1 LLHSAHQTAE
11 TTAAQDAPVLRLL
24 RTTIA
29 RIVLGIV
36 LAVGLYALAGFV
48 VAPKILRSELLTE
61 IPKTVDVVPTVGDIH
76 LNPFLFQLDV
86 RNFAL
91 AGHDG
96 TRLLKFDRLFV
107 DFDLSSLWHR
117 AYTFGQIELDGPAVN
132 AVVAPDGVINLLALE
147 PKEAPAP
154 AKPPPEKNAP
164 LPALRIGSFR
174 VTQGSLSY
182 EDRSRPTLFA
192 ARVEPIAFELKDF
205 TTGVAGGL
213 FTFTG
218 ASKQGERLEW
228 HGHLSVQP
236 VASDGELHIQGLQA
250 RTLWEYLQDQVNF
263 VVASGTIEVE
273 STYKFSLTDQI
284 NLGLDVSKA
293 TIADLAVRPRD
304 SATDW
309 VNLPALDMSGMTVD
323 LAQHSAAID
332 SLSLSG
338 LKILAWLE
346 PDGAINLLELAA
358 PAKAAAQTPP
368 PHGGATQPASNP
380 LPATA
385 PRTVS
390 ASAPTVTSS
399 APAGATPWKLDL
411 RELSLREAGIFA
423 EDRTVQPAVKVA
435 LAPLSLDVRGVSL
448 DMSKPVKVAL
458 DTKINQ
464 SGALAVDGEITPQPL
479 AVALKVKMSGID
491 LTTAQPYVARQ
502 TAMILRSG
510 KLGGE
515 TQVSY
520 GGKPAIKLSGDLYV
534 ENLRTVDA
542 ARHDD
547 FISWDR
553 LDVRGLDFE
562 QSPNRLA
569 IAEIAA
575 RKMYARVIIEPDTS
589 LNVARVLQGPGGA
602 PASAP
607 PKPANSAEPAKP
619 APPSGQAPPAQGAP
633 APSERG
639 GAVKSVAVKPAPSPT
654 AWPMSIKKIRLTA
667 GRTDFTDL
675 SIKPNFSAG
684 IRSLEGTVL
693 GLSSDPKSRAKVD
706 LHGSVDQFAPVSIS
720 GELNVLSAALYS
732 DLTMDFRNIELS
744 IFNPYSGKWAG
755 YNITKGKLTA
765 EMHYKVVE
773 RQLDAEHHIVIDQL
787 EFGDK
792 TESKD
797 AVSLPVKLAVALLKD
812 RNGVIDLPLPV
823 TGSLDDP
830 HFRLGPIIWKVV
842 VNLLEKAVTAPF
854 ALLGRLFGSGPDLQF
869 IDFQP
874 GSSEL
879 SSAESDKVKS
889 IVKALQE
896 RPQLKLEVPIAA
908 VPDLDRPALLGAA
921 LDAQIAEVQAGMQ
934 KGSRKGS
941 AAPPAFDQLDP
952 SAKLEALTRLYQ
964 RDMGGEPKY
973 PDTVTAIKQK
983 PDLIAAKV
991 DFLSGQ
997 LRDHATV
1004 GADQLTALGQQRALA
1019 VQRALLTDTG
1029 VDAARVFLVANDK
1042 AQAKDGAVRLELS
1055 LR

>member
-1 LLHSAHQTAE
+1 
-11 TTAAQDAPVLRLL
+11 VLGLF

-29 RIVLGIV
+29 RIVLGVV

-48 VAPKILRSELLTE
+48 IAPKILRSKLLTE
-61 IPKTVDVVPTVGDIH
+61 IPKTVDAVPSVGDIH
-76 LNPFLFQLDV
+76 FNPFLFQLDV

-91 AGHDG
+91 SGHDG
-96 TRLLKFDRLFV
+96 APLIKFDRLFL

-117 AYTFGQIELDGPAVN
+117 AYTFGQIELDAPAVN
-132 AVVAPDGVINLLALE
+132 AIVAPNGVINLLALK

-154 AKPPPEKNAP
+154 ARPPAQKSEP
-164 LPALRIGSFR
+164 LPALRVGSFK
-174 VTQGSLSY
+174 VTKGSLRY
-182 EDRSRPTLFA
+182 EDRSRPAPFA
-192 ARVEPIAFELKDF
+192 ARVEPITFELRDF
-205 TTGVAGGL
+205 TTGAAGGL

-218 ASKQGERLEW
+218 ASNQGERLEW

-250 RTLWEYLQDQVNF
+250 RTLWEYLQDQLDF
-263 VVASGTIEVE
+263 VVASGSIDVE
-273 STYKFSLTDQI
+273 SSYKFSLTDQV
-284 NLGLDVSKA
+284 NLGLDVSRA
-293 TIADLAVRPRD
+293 TVTDLAVRPRD
-304 SATDW
+304 SDTDW
-309 VNLPALDMSGMTVD
+309 VSLPALEMTGTTVD

-332 SLSLSG
+332 SLSLTG

-346 PDGAINLLELAA
+346 PDGAINLLKLGVRAAGHAAA
-358 PAKAAAQTPP
+358 PPGGTPAIAAAPP
-368 PHGGATQPASNP
+368 SVA
-380 LPATA
+380 
-385 PRTVS
+385 
-390 ASAPTVTSS
+390 ASAP
-399 APAGATPWKLDL
+399 PGATPWKLDL
-411 RELSLREAGIFA
+411 GELSLHEASISA
-423 EDRTVQPAVKVA
+423 EDRTVQPAVRVA
-435 LAPLSLDVRGVSL
+435 LAPLALTVRGISLDP
-448 DMSKPVKVAL
+448 SKPVKVAL

-464 SGALAVDGEITPQPL
+464 SGSLAADGEITPQPL
-479 AVALKVKMSGID
+479 AAALKVKMSGID
-491 LTTAQPYVARQ
+491 LTAAQPYIARR

-520 GGKPAIKLSGDLYV
+520 GGKPAIKLTGDLHV

-542 ARHDD
+542 ALHDD
-547 FISWDR
+547 LVNWDR

-562 QSPNRLA
+562 RSPNRLD

-575 RKMYARVIIEPDTS
+575 RRMYARVIIEPDAS

-602 PASAP
+602 QTSAP
-607 PKPANSAEPAKP
+607 ARPANSAQP
-619 APPSGQAPPAQGAP
+619 AP
-633 APSERG
+633 
-639 GAVKSVAVKPAPSPT
+639 PT
-654 AWPMSIKKIRLTA
+654 AWPMAIKKIRLEA

-684 IRSLEGTVL
+684 IHGLEGGVL

-706 LHGSVDQFAPVSIS
+706 LHGNVDQFSPVSIT
-720 GELNVLSAALYS
+720 GELNVLSAALYT
-732 DLTMDFRNIELS
+732 DLTMGFRNMELS

-765 EMHYKVVE
+765 EMHYKVIE
-773 RQLDAEHHIVIDQL
+773 RQLDAQHHIVIDQL

-879 SSAESDKVKS
+879 SGGESDKAKS

-896 RPQLKLEVPIAA
+896 RPQLKLEVPIATL
-908 VPDLDRPALLGAA
+908 PDLDRPALIGAA
-921 LDAQIAEVQAGMQ
+921 LDAQIAEVRAGEKAPG
-934 KGSRKGS
+934 KGA
-941 AAPPAFDQLDP
+941 AAPAAFEQLDP
-952 SAKLEALTRLYQ
+952 SAQLEVLTRLYK
-964 RDMGGEPKY
+964 RDMGGDPKY
-973 PDTVTAIKQK
+973 PDTVAAIKQK

-991 DFLSGQ
+991 GFLKDQ
-997 LRDHATV
+997 LREHVTV

-1019 VQRALLTDTG
+1019 LQRALLTDTG
-1029 VDAARVFLVANDK
+1029 VDPARVFLVANDK
-1042 AQAKDGAVRLELS
+1042 AQPKDGAVRLELS